1 MSNLPVQ
8 SIVQKVLENDRR
20 AVAQLITYV
29 EDGSPEAVK
38 VVGELYPKAGRAH
51 VIGFTGPPGCGK
63 SSLIYAL
70 AKALRRRGQ
79 TVGVVAVDPT
89 SPYSGGALLGD
100 RVRMQE
106 LATDQGVYIR
116 SMATRGVAGG
126 LARATRDVVL
136 ILDAAG
142 MQKIL
147 VETAGAGQTDVD
159 VEKLAATTVLVL
171 APGLGDEIQALKAG
185 LMEIADIYVVNKSD
199 VVGADK
205 AVTEIRTVLELY
217 EDKSQWNPQVLK
229 TVATRDE
236 GIENL
241 IEQIEKHRVFI
252 GSTRQEANVRHA
264 LIDALKFKIG
274 DLVERELSADIDR
287 LTKKIVSGKMDP
299 YTAAEQIVRGLR
311 KQRNRRKVTA

>member
-1 MSNLPVQ
+1 MNNLPVQ

-38 VVGELYPKAGRAH
+38 VVGELYRKAGRAH

-106 LATDQGVYIR
+106 LATDPGVYIR

-142 MQKIL
+142 TQKIL

-159 VEKLAATTVLVL
+159 VEKLASTTVLVL

-199 VVGADK
+199 MAGADK
-205 AVTEIRTVLELY
+205 AAADIQTILELS
-217 EDKSQWNPQVLK
+217 EDKWSPPVLK
-229 TVATRDE
+229 TVATRDQ

-241 IEQIEKHRVFI
+241 IEQIENHRAFL
-252 GSTRQEANVRHA
+252 GSMRQEANVRHA
-264 LIDALKFKIG
+264 LIDALRFKI
-274 DLVERELSADIDR
+274 DDFVERELSADIDK
-287 LTKKIVSGKMDP
+287 LTKKIASGEMDP
-299 YTAAEQIVRGLR
+299 YTAAEQMVRGLR